1 MSQDH
6 LHLDFETASECDLL
20 KRGLDA
26 YASDAST
33 RALMLG
39 WAINDEPARLW
50 QPGER
55 APARLREALREPS
68 VELIAHNAQFERII
82 FERVLRANIDPRRW
96 RCTMVMAYYAG
107 LPGSLGEIGQIIGL
121 PAEQLKIAD
130 GKRLMRRFSQP
141 QKITKNQPHRWRSRL
156 TDPEDWER
164 FCEYCR
170 TDVESERAVYRKLA
184 RFLPPPFLWEEYQL
198 DQKINDRGM
207 PVDMQ
212 LVDNSISVYMR
223 HKQAGVIE
231 LKELTGLDNPMS
243 APQALKWLK
252 PLGYPFGDMR
262 KNTVARAVLLVEEG
276 RLEMSKDALRF
287 LSYRAELNKASVKKF
302 DAIKSRIGS
311 GHRIR
316 FNFQFLGAMRTGRWA
331 GRAVQLQNLARPLK
345 AHESIL
351 PDLVEAIRAGDIDEF
366 RMLGGTNLMQS
377 VSSVLRPAFRAADGK
392 EFRVSDLSAIEDRV
406 VAWVSGCETILQEH
420 RAGLDPYK
428 SFGKHLYKKS
438 YDELTKAERNNA
450 KPGRL
455 GCCYRLSAG
464 AERENGKGDLVRT
477 GLWGYAE
484 SLGVALTQAECAA
497 AVKTYREQYP
507 EVVQAWYA
515 LENAAMESVLDR
527 RPVRFRHVVFDVRGP
542 YLRILLPSGRY
553 LHYLRPRIE
562 PRTFTDNNG
571 KQYTK
576 KNLSYEGVDSVTKQW
591 CRIYTHGGKLIEN
604 ITQAIARDIL
614 MHGLALADKE
624 GFDIVGH
631 VHDEIITEHRISDQV
646 HTLDRLSELMAV
658 APPWCPDLPLA
669 AAGYCNPFYKKD

>member
-6 LHLDFETASECDLL
+6 LHLDFETASEVDLL

-26 YASDAST
+26 YADDPST

-39 WAINDEPARLW
+39 WAINDEEPKLW

-55 APARLREALREPS
+55 TPALLREALREPQ
-68 VELIAHNAQFERII
+68 VELVAHNAQFERII
-82 FERVLRANIDPRRW
+82 FDRVLKARIDPSRW

-107 LPGSLGEIGQIIGL
+107 LPGKLGEIGPVIGL
-121 PAEQLKIAD
+121 PDEQLKISD

-141 QKITKNQPHRWRSRL
+141 QKTTRNQPHRWRTKL

-170 TDVESERAVYRKLA
+170 MDVESERAVYRKLA
-184 RFLPPPFLWEEYQL
+184 RYLPPAFMWDEYML

-207 PVDMQ
+207 PVDVK
-212 LVDNSISVYMR
+212 LVDNSVSVYMR
-223 HKQAGVIE
+223 HKAAGVLE
-231 LKELTGLDNPMS
+231 LKELTELDNPMS
-243 APQALKWLK
+243 APQALRWLK
-252 PLGYPFGDMR
+252 PKGYPFGDMR
-262 KNTVARAVLLVEEG
+262 KNTVARAVLMVEQDQLDMP
-276 RLEMSKDALRF
+276 LEAVRF

-345 AHESIL
+345 AHEGIL
-351 PDLVEAIRAGDIDEF
+351 TDLVDAIRSGDIEEF
-366 RMLGGTNLMQS
+366 RRLGGTNLMQS
-377 VSSVLRPAFRAADGK
+377 VSSVLRPAFRAIEGK

-406 VAWVSGCETILQEH
+406 VAWVSGCDTILQEH

-438 YDELTKAERNNA
+438 YDELSKAERNNA

-464 AERENGKGDLVRT
+464 QEVENGKGDLIRT

-515 LENAAMESVLDR
+515 LENAAMEAVLTR
-527 RPVRFRHVVFDVRGP
+527 RPVRFRHVIFDVAGP
-542 YLRILLPSGRY
+542 YMRIFLPSGRH

-562 PRTFTDNNG
+562 PRDFKDSQG
-571 KQYTK
+571 KTYTK

-604 ITQAIARDIL
+604 ITQAIARDVL
-614 MHGLALADKE
+614 MHGLVLADRA

-631 VHDEIITEHRISDQV
+631 VHDEIITEHDVTDTV
-646 HTLDRLSELMAV
+646 HTLEKLSELMSVSPA
-658 APPWCPDLPLA
+658 WCADLPLA
-669 AAGYCNPFYKKD
+669 AAGYCNPYYKKD